1 MLLKN
6 CACHRFKLSDDEV
19 PMSSLRSLPCL
30 HVHRVC
36 VDGRRAALWNRRS
49 CLDLTFCPR
58 SEICALRLCTA
69 VEVAMFA
76 SDILRL
82 PRVNVPYLLLKDCTC
97 HGLKLLKF
105 RACRVKGSVEYTSR
119 SPAAMLRQ
127 CEMEH
132 EAVICFPWLST
143 TALPPGVWGS

>member
-1 MLLKN
+1 M
-6 CACHRFKLSDDEV
+6 
-19 PMSSLRSLPCL
+19 
-30 HVHRVC
+30 
-36 VDGRRAALWNRRS
+36 
-49 CLDLTFCPR
+49 
-58 SEICALRLCTA
+58 
-69 VEVAMFA
+69 AMFA

-97 HGLKLLKF
+97 QGLKLLKF

-132 EAVICFPWLST
+132 EAVICFPWLFHDSIAT
-143 TALPPGVWGS
+143 GGVGELACCDIPGVVIRSILCGSLH

>member
-1 MLLKN
+1 MKW
-6 CACHRFKLSDDEV
+6 
-19 PMSSLRSLPCL
+19 PC
-30 HVHRVC
+30 C
-36 VDGRRAALWNRRS
+36 
-49 CLDLTFCPR
+49 
-58 SEICALRLCTA
+58 
-69 VEVAMFA
+69 A

-82 PRVNVPYLLLKDCTC
+82 PPVNVPYLLLKDCTC

-143 TALPPGVWGS
+143 TALPPGGVGELACCDILGVVIRSILRGSLH

>member
-1 MLLKN
+1 MLATEKTAL
-6 CACHRFKLSDDEV
+6 ATGLS
-19 PMSSLRSLPCL
+19 C
-30 HVHRVC
+30 
-36 VDGRRAALWNRRS
+36 
-49 CLDLTFCPR
+49 
-58 SEICALRLCTA
+58 
-69 VEVAMFA
+69 EVAMFA

-82 PRVNVPYLLLKDCTC
+82 PPVNVPYLLLKDCTC

-132 EAVICFPWLST
+132 EAVIRFRWLST